1 MRNIK
6 RLFFVFL
13 FVLIAFSLFACDEDG
28 VYSPRITLSDNE
40 INFEQIGQTHTLE
53 ARTDRLLGDEVV
65 WYSSNP
71 EVATCEGGVVVA
83 KGWGICVIRA
93 TVDKTNTTT
102 CTVTVDDPNPIINL
116 SLTDYEFEAIGE
128 TVSIKAYNA
137 ENYDISALLQW
148 SSSNTS
154 VATVKDGV
162 IEAVGYGSALVTA
175 TAKNGNVGMCIV
187 STTDPT
193 VPSVEFEEIGK
204 GEIISLES
212 VGDEIQLTTDIF
224 LDDDTKITWIS
235 SNTDVVT
242 CDGGL
247 LRAKSKG
254 TAVVI
259 AATESGATAARMVVV
274 EGGEEFVMPEDAAKI
289 LNLEVENIGKTIKYF
304 DANTDELVAAYIIT
318 GIRVEC
324 EIYEDTSVLYVT
336 PYFTSV
342 KVYDKNG
349 LNATSAYDAHM
360 KLYKENNEFCEQ
372 YRCRFLDSVVG
383 EEVECESAVFGVA
396 DNGKVRPFY
405 FVIVPVV
412 ES

>member
-1 MRNIK
+1 
-6 RLFFVFL
+6 
-13 FVLIAFSLFACDEDG
+13 
-28 VYSPRITLSDNE
+28 
-40 INFEQIGQTHTLE
+40 
-53 ARTDRLLGDEVV
+53 
-65 WYSSNP
+65 
-71 EVATCEGGVVVA
+71 
-83 KGWGICVIRA
+83 
-93 TVDKTNTTT
+93 
-102 CTVTVDDPNPIINL
+102 
-116 SLTDYEFEAIGE
+116 
-128 TVSIKAYNA
+128 
-137 ENYDISALLQW
+137 
-148 SSSNTS
+148 
-154 VATVKDGV
+154 
-162 IEAVGYGSALVTA
+162 
-175 TAKNGNVGMCIV
+175 
-187 STTDPT
+187 
-193 VPSVEFEEIGK
+193 
-204 GEIISLES
+204 
-212 VGDEIQLTTDIF
+212 
-224 LDDDTKITWIS
+224 
-235 SNTDVVT
+235 
-242 CDGGL
+242 
-247 LRAKSKG
+247 
-254 TAVVI
+254 
-259 AATESGATAARMVVV
+259 
-274 EGGEEFVMPEDAAKI
+274 MPEDAAKI